1 MLLLALL
8 LVTACG
14 QQLYDQPVIGILT
27 YPSNSS
33 SPFSSYFDASYVK
46 WIEQSGARV
55 APIRFD
61 MQDMQP
67 NELELLFSKINGVLF
82 TGGPG
87 QPEDNNSYFS
97 TAKQLYKM
105 VIESSDYVPLWG
117 TCLGFET
124 IASLVGG
131 GEEAVLTAFDAEKLS
146 LPLTFEP
153 DTKISKLFNPA
164 STPKNIL
171 ETFQKLN
178 VTTHW
183 HDFGVSIT
191 NFDEKLRPNNLR
203 SLTTNLDR
211 SGFEFVSTLEH
222 VNKPVYATQWH
233 PEANQFDTTEKKG
246 DGTPNRIPQATFAM
260 QYLSSFMISEARK
273 NQHSFANPDDF
284 ANSVL
289 GAANEE
295 KYVNDGFVYNF
306 R

>member
-27 YPSNSS
+27 YPSNAP

-131 GEEAVLTAFDAEKLS
+131 GRRLC
-146 LPLTFEP
+146 
-153 DTKISKLFNPA
+153 
-164 STPKNIL
+164 
-171 ETFQKLN
+171 
-178 VTTHW
+178 
-183 HDFGVSIT
+183 
-191 NFDEKLRPNNLR
+191 
-203 SLTTNLDR
+203 
-211 SGFEFVSTLEH
+211 
-222 VNKPVYATQWH
+222 
-233 PEANQFDTTEKKG
+233 
-246 DGTPNRIPQATFAM
+246 
-260 QYLSSFMISEARK
+260 
-273 NQHSFANPDDF
+273 
-284 ANSVL
+284 
-289 GAANEE
+289 
-295 KYVNDGFVYNF
+295 
-306 R
+306 